1 MNERRFQQRY
11 GSARALLTLFVSLGL
26 ALSPLVPALPTPT
39 ANAATI
45 NVTGGCTLH
54 DAVQSITNGADFGT
68 CIGMSTGTYGVDDEL
83 DLQPSTYSV
92 TTPLP
97 TLPSG
102 ISLLVSGNNA
112 TIDWNGSGRL
122 WTIDGPNT
130 TVELENLTI
139 QGNGAQSGLLVTN
152 GATVQLDGVTMQRLQ
167 STVAGDAWGDGGA
180 ILAMGGSTVQATN
193 SLFRDN
199 VAELS
204 GGAILAIEGSTVV
217 IEDSRLWNNT
227 AQSVGGA
234 VAAFD
239 DNTRVVLENVE
250 VVGNRAAGGGGIATA
265 FGAQAEIDGA
275 EIRQNEAT
283 ISDGGGIWVVFGGS
297 VSVTGSLIAENVAAE
312 DGGGIAAGW
321 GEGPGGGGQVMV
333 RDSVVR
339 DNRAGAYGGGI
350 SVIDDSHLELSGSAI
365 AQNEAGLRGGGI
377 SVTIGATA
385 NISDSSVVGNTAIDG
400 GGIEIQGAAARLE
413 GVTIAGNEAT
423 RFGGGLHLQGGLVH
437 AVNVTLSGNQAPDG
451 SAARLNNTSTLTL
464 SFVTVADHQGSAA
477 LWVDGSSTL
486 RLKHTLLANP
496 AVAECQLDTG
506 ATLAVQ
512 GVVLADDSS
521 CSDPSI
527 TIDPALRS
535 TLGPLQNNGGLT
547 DTHALLPGSPALDIT
562 TDCTDWDG
570 APPVITD
577 QRGIIRPQNGRC
589 DVGAFEFRTSGGG
602 GGGGGDGGGGGGGDG
617 GGGGGGDSGSGG
629 GGSDGGGGRGGG
641 EIPAQPVPPAVPG
654 LPSIPAQP
662 APAASQ
668 PPLTGVTVSPS
679 GKAALPQLLPQT
691 GFPTLDQLVSSPQ
704 VPLAALL
711 GTALLSIGLVLRF
724 TGRRRQTPQHTR

>member
-54 DAVQSITNGADFGT
+54 DAAQSIINGADFGT
-68 CIGMSTGTYGVDDEL
+68 CIGMSTGTYGFDDEL

-112 TIDWNGSGRL
+112 TMDWNGSGRL
-122 WTIDGPNT
+122 WTIDGAEL
-130 TVELENLTI
+130 TVRELTI
-139 QGNGAQSGLLVTN
+139 RGTSSVSSGLRVQN
-152 GATVQLDGVTMQRLQ
+152 GATVTIEDVRME
-167 STVAGDAWGDGGA
+167 
-180 ILAMGGSTVQATN
+180 
-193 SLFRDN
+193 SLSSSG
-199 VAELS
+199 S

-227 AQSVGGA
+227 ARSVGGA

-239 DNTRVVLENVE
+239 NDTRVVLENVE

-283 ISDGGGIWVVFGGS
+283 IGDGGGIWVVSGGS
-297 VSVTGSLIAENVAAE
+297 VSVTGSLIAENVAEE
-312 DGGGIAAGW
+312 DGGGIAAGS
-321 GEGPGGGGQVMV
+321 GDGPGEGGQVMV
-333 RDSVVR
+333 RDSVVQ
-339 DNRAGAYGGGI
+339 DNRAGGYGGGI
-350 SVIDDSHLELSGSAI
+350 SVIDDSHLELSGSRI

-377 SVTIGATA
+377 SVTILATA
-385 NISDSSVVGNTAIDG
+385 NIRDSSVVGNTAIDG
-400 GGIEIQGAAARLE
+400 GGIEIQGAAARLQ
-413 GVTIAGNEAT
+413 GVTIAGNTAT
-423 RFGGGLHLQGGLVH
+423 RYGGGLHLQGGLVH

-477 LWVDGSSTL
+477 LSVDGSSTL

-496 AVAECQLDTG
+496 AVDECQLDTG

-512 GVVLADDSS
+512 GVVLADDRS

-562 TDCTDWDG
+562 TDCTDWDSN
-570 APPVITD
+570 PINVD
-577 QRGIIRPQNGRC
+577 QRGSGRPQNIQC
-589 DVGAFEFRTSGGG
+589 DAGAYEYRRPAGGG
-602 GGGGGDGGGGGGGDG
+602 GGGGGSGGS
-617 GGGGGGDSGSGG
+617 GGGGDSGSGG
-629 GGSDGGGGRGGG
+629 GGSDGGGGSGGG

-654 LPSIPAQP
+654 LPSISAQP

-668 PPLTGVTVSPS
+668 PPLTEVTVSPS

>member
-54 DAVQSITNGADFGT
+54 DAAQSIINGADFGT

-122 WTIDGPNT
+122 WTIDGAEL
-130 TVELENLTI
+130 TVRELTI
-139 QGNGAQSGLLVTN
+139 SGTSSVSSGLLVQN
-152 GATVQLDGVTMQRLQ
+152 GATVTIEDVTME
-167 STVAGDAWGDGGA
+167 
-180 ILAMGGSTVQATN
+180 
-193 SLFRDN
+193 SLSSSG
-199 VAELS
+199 S

-217 IEDSRLWNNT
+217 IEDSRLRNNT
-227 AQSVGGA
+227 ARSVGGA

-239 DNTRVVLENVE
+239 NDTRVVLENVE

-283 ISDGGGIWVVFGGS
+283 ILDGGGIWVVFGGS

-321 GEGPGGGGQVMV
+321 GEGTGGGGQVMV

-400 GGIEIQGAAARLE
+400 GGIEIQGADARLE
-413 GVTIAGNEAT
+413 GVTIAGNTAT
-423 RFGGGLHLQGGLVH
+423 RYGGGLNLQDGRVH

-451 SAARLNNTSTLTL
+451 SAARLERNSTLTL
-464 SFVTVADHQGSAA
+464 SFVTVADHQEGAA
-477 LWVDGSSTL
+477 FAVDDTSTL

-496 AVAECQLDTG
+496 TVDECALAAG
-506 ATLAVQ
+506 ATLLVQ
-512 GVVLADDSS
+512 GIVLADDSS
-521 CSDPSI
+521 CNHASI
-527 TIDPALRS
+527 TVVPTLRS

-547 DTHALLPGSPALDIT
+547 DTHPLLPGSPALDAIDP

-570 APPVITD
+570 NPVITD
-577 QRGIIRPQNGRC
+577 QRGISRPQNGSC

-602 GGGGGDGGGGGGGDG
+602 GGGGGDGGGGGSGGSGGSGGGDDGGGSGSGGSGGNG
-617 GGGGGGDSGSGG
+617 GGGGGGGTP
-629 GGSDGGGGRGGG
+629 GRGGT
-641 EIPAQPVPPAVPG
+641 PVETLPGKPTPPDR
-654 LPSIPAQP
+654 P
-662 APAASQ
+662 APELTLPIVDGNLAEGAPAS
-668 PPLTGVTVSPS
+668 G
-679 GKAALPQLLPQT
+679 LPQLLPRT
-691 GFPTLDQLVSSPQ
+691 GAL
-704 VPLAALL
+704 LAELSGSRSGTWLLALAGTALL
-711 GTALLSIGLVLRF
+711 GTGLWLVTRSRRHSALQ
-724 TGRRRQTPQHTR
+724 RRA

>member
-1 MNERRFQQRY
+1 MQQTTKRKNSRGLRRSFSRLVL
-11 GSARALLTLFVSLGL
+11 ATVL
-26 ALSPLVPALPTPT
+26 ALPAMPAP
-39 ANAATI
+39 AAQAATI
-45 NVTGGCTLH
+45 NVDGTSCNLS
-54 DAVQSITNGADFGT
+54 DAVQAIVSAADYGACTGA
-68 CIGMSTGTYGVDDEL
+68 GTYGVGDTL
-83 DLQPSTYSV
+83 DLDGSV
-92 TTPLP
+92 THTVSTALP
-97 TLPSG
+97 TLPST
-102 ISLLVSGNNA
+102 ITLQVNGNNA
-112 TIDWNGSGRL
+112 TVLWTGSGRL
-122 WTIDGPNT
+122 WTIDGAEL
-130 TVELENLTI
+130 TVRELTI
-139 QGNGAQSGLLVTN
+139 RGTSSVSSGLRVQN
-152 GATVQLDGVTMQRLQ
+152 GATVTIEDVTME
-167 STVAGDAWGDGGA
+167 
-180 ILAMGGSTVQATN
+180 
-193 SLFRDN
+193 SLSSSG
-199 VAELS
+199 S
-204 GGAILAIEGSTVV
+204 GGAILAIGGSTVV
-217 IEDSRLWNNT
+217 IEDSRLRNNT
-227 AQSVGGA
+227 AESVGGA
-234 VAAFD
+234 VAAL
-239 DNTRVVLENVE
+239 DNDTRVVLENVE

-275 EIRQNEAT
+275 EIRRNEAT
-283 ISDGGGIWVVFGGS
+283 MGGGGGIWVVSGGS
-297 VSVTGSLIAENVAAE
+297 VSVTGSLIAENVAEE
-312 DGGGIAAGW
+312 DGGGIAAGS
-321 GEGPGGGGQVMV
+321 GDGPGAGGQVMV

-350 SVIDDSHLELSGSAI
+350 SLIDDSHLELSGSTI

-377 SVTIGATA
+377 SVTILATA
-385 NISDSSVVGNTAIDG
+385 NIRDSSVVGNTAIDG
-400 GGIEIQGAAARLE
+400 GGIEIQGAAARLQ
-413 GVTIAGNEAT
+413 GVTIAGNTAT
-423 RFGGGLHLQGGLVH
+423 RYGGGLHLQGGLVH

-477 LWVDGSSTL
+477 LSVDGSSTL

-496 AVAECQLDTG
+496 AVDECQLDTG

-512 GVVLADDSS
+512 GVVLADDRS

-562 TDCTDWDG
+562 TDCTDWDSN
-570 APPVITD
+570 PINVD
-577 QRGIIRPQNGRC
+577 QRGSGRPQNIQC
-589 DVGAFEFRTSGGG
+589 DAGAYEYRRPAGGG
-602 GGGGGDGGGGGGGDG
+602 GGGGGSGGS
-617 GGGGGGDSGSGG
+617 GGGGDSGSGG
-629 GGSDGGGGRGGG
+629 GGSGGG

-654 LPSIPAQP
+654 LPSISAQP

-668 PPLTGVTVSPS
+668 PPLTEVTVSPS